1 MKDHKR
7 ILGTLYI
14 AWAVLSLVASVAMAL
29 YGGAELAIPWLYWLS
44 TVVVA
49 IAYAWVGFRLR
60 EHDPRVRVAAILLGV
75 LALISFPVGT
85 VLGIYALW
93 AMLRRPQPTQA
104 AH

>member
-60 EHDPRVRVAAILLGV
+60 EHDSRVRVAAILLGV